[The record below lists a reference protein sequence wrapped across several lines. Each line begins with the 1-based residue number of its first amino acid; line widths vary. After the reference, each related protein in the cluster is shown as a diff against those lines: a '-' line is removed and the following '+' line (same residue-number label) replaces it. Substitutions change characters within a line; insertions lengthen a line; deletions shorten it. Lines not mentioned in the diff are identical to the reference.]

1 MSRYYINLK
10 FVNRMFP
17 FGAVSHRIDWTMC
30 LPFDFKV
37 TRKVLAYLRRRRIK
51 LIRDCNIKEVY
62 ANGDPIHLVGDI
74 DENSYTL
81 TPGYIGKK
89 S

>member
-1 MSRYYINLK
+1 MSKSRINLK

-17 FGAVSHRIDWTMC
+17 FGAVSHRFDWTMC

-37 TRKVLAYLRRRRIK
+37 TRKALAYLRRRRIK
-51 LIRDCNIKEVY
+51 LLRDRIIEEVY
-62 ANGDPIHLVGDI
+62 ANEDPISHTLEGYK
-74 DENSYTL
+74 NNNTL
-81 TPGYIGKK
+81 TPGYVGKK